1 VLVFSSVISL
11 SSSSFRYTGL
21 DNFIL
26 LGGDG
31 SELDTNFVTAVGCG
45 IREKFAAKTDES

>member
-1 VLVFSSVISL
+1 MLVFSLAISL

-31 SELDTNFVTAVGCG
+31 SELGTNFGTGVGCSIG
-45 IREKFAAKTDES
+45 EKFGAKTEES

>member
-1 VLVFSSVISL
+1 VLVFSLAISL
-11 SSSSFRYTGL
+11 SSSSFRYSGL

-31 SELDTNFVTAVGCG
+31 SELGTNFVTAVGFDIG
-45 IREKFAAKTDES
+45 EMFAAKTEES